1 MALLCTLLLSG
12 AVGAKMMEPYA
23 ILDAAQRASAE
34 SIFPIFIFFLRLS
47 LCTAAQMLNISF

>member
-23 ILDAAQRASAE
+23 ILDAAQRSFAE
-34 SIFPIFIFFLRLS
+34 SILFIFFLRWS